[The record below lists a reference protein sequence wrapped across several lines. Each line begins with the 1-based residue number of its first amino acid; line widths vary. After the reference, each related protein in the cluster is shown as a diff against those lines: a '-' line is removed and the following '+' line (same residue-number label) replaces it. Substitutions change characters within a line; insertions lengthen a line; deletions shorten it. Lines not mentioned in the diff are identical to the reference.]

1 MEQDEL
7 EVNQA
12 VVAVVVVVAV
22 AVVAVADV
30 VDNEDVIKYKEEKNS
45 GCCSCWF
52 YCCMHGTENSGSEK
66 KFLWLML

>member
-1 MEQDEL
+1 LEQDEL

-45 GCCSCWF
+45 GCCSC
-52 YCCMHGTENSGSEK
+52 
-66 KFLWLML
+66 